1 MIVAL
6 DGTPLTVSTG
16 GVRRYTEELARALA
30 AEFPADRYHWIS
42 DQRFHSPRDLPPNLV
57 SEIRKPHNVFD
68 RRWWL
73 IGVQR
78 EMYRIGAE
86 LFHGTEFSVPY
97 LPIRPAVLTLHD
109 LSPWMNRDWHIQ
121 ADRVRKRTP
130 ALIGLGLATMII
142 TPTEAIR
149 TQAMEFFRIHRDRVV
164 AIAEA
169 AGTNFRPVPRANHH
183 DPYFLYVGTLEPR
196 KNLLTVIAAWREIR
210 RRHDVE
216 LVLAG
221 RHREDF
227 PKLPEEPGLRVLGET
242 LERELPALYS
252 GAVASL
258 YPSLYEGFGLPVL
271 EAMQCGTAVITSRDP
286 AISEVSGGAA
296 IHIDATDTKS
306 WMAAM
311 ELMLI
316 KPDELASRRERSL
329 RQAREFSWNRTAQ
342 KTRGVYVEA
351 FRRFGL

>member
-30 AEFPADRYHWIS
+30 TQFPDDRYHWIS
-42 DQRFHSPRDLPPNLV
+42 DQRFHSPRDLPANLIAEV
-57 SEIRKPHNVFD
+57 RKPHNFID

-78 EMYRIGAE
+78 DMNRIGAE

-97 LPIRPAVLTLHD
+97 LPLRPAVLTLHD
-109 LSPWMNRDWHIQ
+109 LSPWMNREWHFG

-130 ALIGLGLATMII
+130 LLIGLGLATMII
-142 TPTEAIR
+142 TPTEAVR
-149 TQAMEFFRIHRDRVV
+149 AQAMEFFRIHPDRVM
-164 AIAEA
+164 AIPEA
-169 AGTNFRPVPRANHH
+169 AGTHFRPVPPENDHEA
-183 DPYFLYVGTLEPR
+183 YFLYVGTLEPR
-196 KNLLTVIAAWREIR
+196 KNLLTVIDAWREVR

-221 RHREDF
+221 RRREDF
-227 PKLPEEPGLRVLGET
+227 PKLPDEPGLRVLGET

-271 EAMQCGTAVITSRDP
+271 EAMQCGTAVITTRDP

-316 KPDELASRRERSL
+316 KPDELANRRERSL
-329 RQAREFSWNRTAQ
+329 RQAREFSWARTAQ
-342 KTRGVYVEA
+342 RTREVYVEA
-351 FRRFGL
+351 FRRFGS